1 MIVLSSKIKHMT
13 QNYIYAILNAKDD
26 AIKITRKQQIQI
38 FLHPSKKLA
47 YVAQAKLPL
56 TQDFFNALPLPDIW
70 HNSISSQSS
79 DMLVVFEEFLTEE
92 ELSNNF
98 DFYNEWFE
106 LPDEIDF
113 EGTIKQLSTLNI
125 PEYKNVFYPELLRS
139 EIAKNA
145 MFSILDYISTLIQ
158 QKYHKKFKYD

>member
-1 MIVLSSKIKHMT
+1 MT
-13 QNYIYAILNAKDD
+13 NT
-26 AIKITRKQQIQI
+26 KITRKQQIQI

-56 TQDFFNALPLPDIW
+56 TQDIFNRLPLPDIW
-70 HNSISSQSS
+70 HNGISSQSS

-98 DFYNEWFE
+98 DFFNEWFE
-106 LPDEIDF
+106 LPDDIDF
-113 EGTIKQLSTLNI
+113 EGTIKQLATLNI
-125 PEYKNVFYPELLRS
+125 PEYLNVFCPELLRS

-145 MFSILDYISTLIQ
+145 MFSILHYISTLVQ
-158 QKYHKKFKYD
+158 QKHSNKFKYD